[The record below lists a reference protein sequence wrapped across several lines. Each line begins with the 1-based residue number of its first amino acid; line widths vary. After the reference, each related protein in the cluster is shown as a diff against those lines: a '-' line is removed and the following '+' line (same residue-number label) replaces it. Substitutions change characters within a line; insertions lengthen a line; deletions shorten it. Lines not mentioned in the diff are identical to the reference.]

1 MGALV
6 SAPYRSMFHFPLLIS
21 RQISDEHSMP
31 ADAHDGRMGESER
44 DLGWEDAAL
53 ASNDGDVK
61 TVATRNAEALV
72 AALRSGTPAELEAAV
87 VRLRQLHHRIGQRQL
102 EPDDWPLL
110 RLLLREAMDLES
122 SDAAVTSLSDGAS
135 S

>member
-1 MGALV
+1 
-6 SAPYRSMFHFPLLIS
+6 
-21 RQISDEHSMP
+21 
-31 ADAHDGRMGESER
+31 MGESER